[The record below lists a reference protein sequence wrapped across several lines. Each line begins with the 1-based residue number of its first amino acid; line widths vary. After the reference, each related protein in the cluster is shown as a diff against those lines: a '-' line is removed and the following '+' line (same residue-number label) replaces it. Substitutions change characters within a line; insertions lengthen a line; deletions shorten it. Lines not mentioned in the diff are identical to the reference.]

1 MRRNG
6 KSQVFDDG
14 IPKQA
19 EESWDR
25 LAAWYSARKRNSYEF
40 KIQLP
45 TILNLLGRLHK
56 KDLLDIG
63 CGPAVYLA
71 EFARSGA
78 NTLGVDLSRRML
90 DAARENA
97 KMANVKL
104 ALQRVDMHSLPY
116 IDNSFDVVT
125 LILTILNVKILEK
138 RQEC

>member
-1 MRRNG
+1 MENPKYLTMAYLSRLKKPG
-6 KSQVFDDG
+6 TGSQLG
-14 IPKQA
+14 IPQG
-19 EESWDR
+19 
-25 LAAWYSARKRNSYEF
+25 KRNSYEF

-90 DAARENA
+90 DTARA
-97 KMANVKL
+97 
-104 ALQRVDMHSLPY
+104 QPTD
-116 IDNSFDVVT
+116 
-125 LILTILNVKILEK
+125 
-138 RQEC
+138 